1 LNFEKEIN
9 LSKQT
14 EFPQKIVE
22 KHLRQNPQMA
32 GKMKEIPPIA
42 LNGSRS
48 KMKTVSFSKLADLHA
63 TEVN

>member
-1 LNFEKEIN
+1 
-9 LSKQT
+9 
-14 EFPQKIVE
+14 
-22 KHLRQNPQMA
+22 MA